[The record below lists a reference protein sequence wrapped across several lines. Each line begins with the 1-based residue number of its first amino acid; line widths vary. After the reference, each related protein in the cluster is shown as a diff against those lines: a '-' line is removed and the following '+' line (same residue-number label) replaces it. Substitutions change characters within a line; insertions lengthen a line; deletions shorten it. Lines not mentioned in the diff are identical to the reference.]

1 MKLCIFPND
10 PIKSYEEKGEIKDRY
25 FNPMELFD
33 EVHIISLIDKDIEE
47 LKVQSLVGKAKL
59 KIHSVGKIN
68 LKNKN
73 KYKKKILDIIKEIN
87 PDVIRA
93 FNPRIEGW
101 LAAYCAKNLK
111 IPFFLSLHTQ
121 HDQKRKLMKKKNYRK
136 FILLKYFEKVI
147 EPFVLKNAD
156 KITIVYKI
164 IKPYVIKHRGCTP
177 ELLYNNIDVK
187 KFENGK
193 LIHTL
198 PKPLII
204 SVGNL
209 IKEKN
214 HECII
219 KAMKNIDANCIIIGK
234 GEMKSELDGLIK
246 SLNLQSKVMIK
257 ENVKYSEIQNYYK
270 SARIFALAYDPK
282 LEGLPKP
289 VVEAMASGLPVVVPY
304 PEKEFSDG
312 LEDVAIFAN
321 RDPSDFA
328 KKIQSV
334 LHNDRLF
341 NELSLKSI
349 EKSKEFDV
357 SVLEKKEANIYSEL
371 ISKFNEKNRKKSEL
385 GC

>member
-1 MKLCIFPND
+1 MKLCAFPND
-10 PIKSYEEKGEIKDRY
+10 PILSYYNKGEIKERY

-33 EVHIISLIDKDIEE
+33 EVHIISLIEKDVDE
-47 LKVQSLVGKAKL
+47 LKVQSLAGNAKL
-59 KIHSVGKIN
+59 KIHGVGKIN
-68 LKNKN
+68 IKNKN
-73 KYKKKILDIIKEIN
+73 KHKQKVLDIVKEIN

-101 LAAYCAKNLK
+101 LGAYCSKNLK

-136 FILLKYFEKVI
+136 FILLKYFEKFI

-164 IKPYVIKHRGCTP
+164 IKPYVIKHGGLTP

-193 LIHTL
+193 SIQTL

-214 HECII
+214 HDCLI
-219 KAMKNIDANCIIIGK
+219 KAMENIDANCLIIGK
-234 GEMKSELDGLIK
+234 GEMKSKLEDLIN
-246 SLNLQSKVMIK
+246 SLNIQSRVMIK

-270 SARIFALAYDPK
+270 SAKIFALAYDPK

-289 VVEAMASGLPVVVPY
+289 V
-304 PEKEFSDG
+304 
-312 LEDVAIFAN
+312 
-321 RDPSDFA
+321 
-328 KKIQSV
+328 
-334 LHNDRLF
+334 
-341 NELSLKSI
+341 
-349 EKSKEFDV
+349 
-357 SVLEKKEANIYSEL
+357 
-371 ISKFNEKNRKKSEL
+371 
-385 GC
+385 